1 MRVRAL
7 TIVLFLLSVALPA
20 TASAGLI
27 DLRIQFRAD
36 TRTTPQLLTLRCG
49 DRVTGNVPRP
59 ARACLRLQRLGPDA
73 FRPTPSDTACSEIS
87 GGPSTARVAGIYFGR
102 PIWARLRRDNGCEI
116 ARWQRVGF
124 LLPRPAAP
132 R

>member
-1 MRVRAL
+1 VRAL

-27 DLRIQFRAD
+27 DLRIQFRAE
-36 TRTTPQLLTLRCG
+36 TRTVPQPLTLRCG
-49 DRVTGNVPRP
+49 DSATGNVPRP
-59 ARACLRLQRLGPDA
+59 AEACRRLHRLGPDA
-73 FRPTPSDTACSEIS
+73 FRPTPRDTACTEIS
-87 GGPSTARVAGIYFGR
+87 GGPSTARVTGIYFGR
-102 PIWARLRRDNGCEI
+102 PVWIRLRRDNGCEI
-116 ARWQRVGF
+116 ARWQRVAF